1 VTRTFLTRDELEA
14 LTSYKQRRK
23 QIAWLCD
30 GGWPFVVG
38 GDGHP
43 RVLRD
48 ELVRRLS
55 AVEGTIGAEP
65 RLRYY
70 KR

>member
-1 VTRTFLTRDELEA
+1 MTRTFLTRDELA
-14 LTSYKQRRK
+14 DLTGYQQRRK
-23 QIAWLCD
+23 QCAWLRD
-30 GGWPFVVG
+30 GGWPFVLG

-55 AVEGTIGAEP
+55 AAEGTIGAEP
-65 RLRYY
+65 RLRFG
-70 KR
+70 

>member
-23 QIAWLCD
+23 QIAWLRD
-30 GGWPFVVG
+30 GGWPFVIG

-65 RLRYY
+65 RLRFG
-70 KR
+70 

>member
-1 VTRTFLTRDELEA
+1 MTRTFLSRDELA
-14 LTSYKQRRK
+14 DLTGYQQRRK
-23 QIAWLCD
+23 QCAWLRD

-55 AVEGTIGAEP
+55 AADDVIGAEP
-65 RLRYY
+65 RLRFG
-70 KR
+70 